1 MTEYETIK
9 QEYANGERK
18 LNEGEYI
25 GENGLPYCSK
35 CHTPKWCIVGE
46 EKTACPIRC
55 KCQEEAAAL
64 VAILAQK
71 QPKTTDKSPK
81 T

>member
-25 GENGLPYCSK
+25 GENGLLYCSK

-55 KCQEEAAAL
+55 K
-64 VAILAQK
+64 
-71 QPKTTDKSPK
+71 
-81 T
+81 